1 MFAVRPSDDDGNISL
16 DEFVDLVNYVFI
28 LVNDRSKPPSLVE
41 LTEGWVED
49 NEQVVL
55 REHLL
60 NLTIDSPDDIIGN
73 MMLQEMS

>member
-1 MFAVRPSDDDGNISL
+1 M
-16 DEFVDLVNYVFI
+16 DLVNYVFI
-28 LVNDRSKPPSLVE
+28 LVNDRSKPPSLEE
-41 LTEGWVED
+41 LTEGWVEG

-60 NLTIDSPDDIIGN
+60 NLTLDSPDDIIGN